1 MPDVKMSAQLWLE
14 AENAVIGALLL
25 DERLAPSI
33 LATVDV
39 ADIGDAA
46 NRRIYQAARALLLE
60 DKPIDP
66 VTLRNQLGAEY
77 TDRLMKLMEVV
88 PTTANWREY
97 AAIMHEQAVLTR
109 IRDMAHEL
117 MAEPTLEGCRGK
129 IAALGEM
136 LSAGR
141 GIEAWT
147 MADAYRYFMS
157 TQDTDEKVE
166 YVSYGIREV
175 DESTFTELGDVIVVG
190 GEPSSGKTLLALQMA
205 YHMARRYK
213 VGFFSLETKPKKL
226 TVRLVSGAID
236 IDFTAIKRHQLR
248 ESDWQRVAEGGQDFT
263 TRNLVLLRGGGMT
276 ASQIQAIS
284 RSYGFDVIF
293 VDYVQM
299 IVPETDPRLGQTQAM
314 AAVSRSMHMFAQ
326 SSGTL
331 VVELAQLSR
340 PDKQSKW
347 REPTMH
353 DLKET
358 GQLEQDADIILL
370 LYKPKPGTEIDGVEV
385 DPEES
390 RILKLAKQK
399 EGPLKSWLMHFDGAK
414 QRMVIMAGPNGQ
426 AVMRHFAEKA
436 KARKA
441 KARKAKDAAKTA
453 RRGDPVPGQVKLE
466 EVEDDGTMPF

>member
-1 MPDVKMSAQLWLE
+1 MSDVKMSAQLWLE

-25 DERLAPSI
+25 DERLAPSV
-33 LATVDV
+33 LAAVDV

-109 IRDMAHEL
+109 IRDMAHDL
-117 MAEPTLEGCRGK
+117 MAEPTLEGCRDK

-166 YVSYGIREV
+166 YVSYGIREI
-175 DESTFTELGDVIVVG
+175 DESTYTEAGDVIVIG

-205 YHMARRYK
+205 YHMAKRYK

-236 IDFTAIKRHQLR
+236 VDFTAIKRHRLR

-263 TRNLVLLRGGGMT
+263 SRNLVLLRGGGMT

-284 RSYGFDVIF
+284 RSYGFDIVF
-293 VDYVQM
+293 VDYVQL

-370 LYKPKPGTEIDGVEV
+370 LYKPKPGTEIDDVEV

-399 EGPLKSWLMHFDGAK
+399 EGPLKSWLMHFDGTR
-414 QRMVIMAGPNGQ
+414 QRISIMAGPDGQ

-436 KARKA
+436 RA
-441 KARKAKDAAKTA
+441 KKAKDAAK
-453 RRGDPVPGQVKLE
+453 RGKRTDPVPGQVELR
-466 EVEDDGTMPF
+466 EVKDDGTMPF

>member
-1 MPDVKMSAQLWLE
+1 MPDVTMPAQRWLE
-14 AENAVIGALLL
+14 AENAVVGALLL
-25 DERLAPSI
+25 DERLASPI
-33 LATVDV
+33 LATVDA
-39 ADIGDAA
+39 ADICDAT

-60 DKPIDP
+60 DKPVDP
-66 VTLRNQLGAEY
+66 VTIRNKLGPECEQ
-77 TDRLMKLMEVV
+77 RILQLMEVT

-97 AAIMHEQAVLTR
+97 AAIMHEQAVMAR
-109 IRDMAHEL
+109 VRDMAHEL

-157 TQDTDEKVE
+157 TQGAEEKVE
-166 YVSYGIREV
+166 YVSYGIREI
-175 DESTFTELGDVIVVG
+175 DESTYTERGDVVVMG
-190 GEPSSGKTLLALQMA
+190 GEPSSGKTLCALQMA
-205 YHMARRYK
+205 YHMAKRYK
-213 VGFFSLETKPKKL
+213 VGFFSLETNPKKL
-226 TVRLVSGAID
+226 TVRMVSSAID
-236 IDFTAIKRHQLR
+236 LDFTAIKRHQLK

-263 TRNLVLLRGGGMT
+263 SRNLVLLRGGGMT

-293 VDYVQM
+293 VDYIQLVT
-299 IVPETDPRLGQTQAM
+299 PETDPRLGQTQAM

-331 VVELAQLSR
+331 VVELAQLAR

-358 GQLEQDADIILL
+358 GQLEQDADIILM
-370 LYKPKPGTEIDGVEV
+370 LYKPKPGTEIDGVEIDV
-385 DPEES
+385 EEA
-390 RILKLAKQK
+390 RILKMAKQK

-414 QRMVIMAGPNGQ
+414 QRMSIMAGPDGQ

-436 KARKA
+436 KVK
-441 KARKAKDAAKTA
+441 KAKDAAKKTS
-453 RRGDPVPGQVKLE
+453 RQDPVPGQVRLTEIK
-466 EVEDDGTMPF
+466 DDGTMPF

>member
-157 TQDTDEKVE
+157 TQDDNEEVE

-175 DESTFTELGDVIVVG
+175 DESTFTELGDVIIVG

-358 GQLEQDADIILL
+358 GQLEQDADVILL
-370 LYKPKPGTEIDGVEV
+370 LYKPKPGTEIDGVEIDV
-385 DPEES
+385 EES
-390 RILKLAKQK
+390 RILKMAKQK
-399 EGPLKSWLMHFDGAK
+399 EGPLKSWLMHFDGTR
-414 QRMVIMAGPNGQ
+414 QRISIMAGPDGQ

-436 KARKA
+436 RA
-441 KARKAKDAAKTA
+441 KKAKDAAK
-453 RRGDPVPGQVKLE
+453 RGKRTDPVPGQVELRE
-466 EVEDDGTMPF
+466 IQDDGTMPF

>member
-1 MPDVKMSAQLWLE
+1 MSAQLWLE

-33 LATVDV
+33 LAAVDV

-109 IRDMAHEL
+109 IRDMAHDL
-117 MAEPTLEGCRGK
+117 MAESTLEGCRGK

-157 TQDTDEKVE
+157 TQDDNEEVE

-190 GEPSSGKTLLALQMA
+190 GEPSSGKTLLALQVA
-205 YHMARRYK
+205 YHMAKRYK

-236 IDFTAIKRHQLR
+236 IDFSAIKRHQLR

-284 RSYGFDVIF
+284 RSYGFEVIF

-370 LYKPKPGTEIDGVEV
+370 LYKPKPGTEIDGVEIDV
-385 DPEES
+385 EES
-390 RILKLAKQK
+390 RILKMAKQK

-414 QRMVIMAGPNGQ
+414 QRMSIMAGPDGQ
-426 AVMRHFAEKA
+426 AVMRHFAE
-436 KARKA
+436 KA

>member
-1 MPDVKMSAQLWLE
+1 MSDVKMSAQLWLE

-33 LATVDV
+33 LAAVDV

-109 IRDMAHEL
+109 IRDMAHDL

-141 GIEAWT
+141 DIEAWT

-157 TQDTDEKVE
+157 TQDADEKVE
-166 YVSYGIREV
+166 YVSYGIREI
-175 DESTFTELGDVIVVG
+175 DESTYTEAGDVIIIG

-205 YHMARRYK
+205 YHMAKRYK

-236 IDFTAIKRHQLR
+236 VDFTAIKRHQLR
-248 ESDWQRVAEGGQDFT
+248 EGDWQRVAEGGHDFT
-263 TRNLVLLRGGGMT
+263 SRQLTLFRGSGMT
-276 ASQIQAIS
+276 ASQIQAVS

-293 VDYVQM
+293 VDYVQLIM
-299 IVPETDPRLGQTQAM
+299 PETDPRLGQTQAM
-314 AAVSRSMHMFAQ
+314 AAISRSMHMFAQ

-358 GQLEQDADIILL
+358 GQLEQDADIIML
-370 LYKPKPGTEIDGVEV
+370 LYKPQPGTEIDDVEV

-399 EGPLKSWLMHFDGAK
+399 EGPLKSWLMHFDGTR
-414 QRMVIMAGPNGQ
+414 QRISIMAGPDGQ

-436 KARKA
+436 RA
-441 KARKAKDAAKTA
+441 KKAKDAAK
-453 RRGDPVPGQVKLE
+453 RGKRTDPVPGQVELREIK
-466 EVEDDGTMPF
+466 DDGTMPF

>member
-1 MPDVKMSAQLWLE
+1 MSDVKMSAQLWLE

-33 LATVDV
+33 LAAVDV

-109 IRDMAHEL
+109 IRDMAHDL
-117 MAEPTLEGCRGK
+117 MAESTLEGCRGK

-157 TQDTDEKVE
+157 TQDDNEEVE

-205 YHMARRYK
+205 YHMAKRYK

-236 IDFTAIKRHQLR
+236 IDFSAIKRHQLR

-370 LYKPKPGTEIDGVEV
+370 LYKPKPGTEIDGVEIDV
-385 DPEES
+385 EEA
-390 RILKLAKQK
+390 RILKMAKQK

-414 QRMVIMAGPNGQ
+414 QRMSIMAGPDGQ
-426 AVMRHFAEKA
+426 AVMRHFAE
-436 KARKA
+436 KA

-466 EVEDDGTMPF
+466 EVEGDGTMLF

>member
-1 MPDVKMSAQLWLE
+1 MSDVKMSAQLWLE

-33 LATVDV
+33 LAAVDA

-109 IRDMAHEL
+109 IRDMAHDL
-117 MAEPTLEGCRGK
+117 MAESTLEGCRGK

-136 LSAGR
+136 LSAGC

-157 TQDTDEKVE
+157 TQDDNEEVE

-205 YHMARRYK
+205 YHMAKRYK

-236 IDFTAIKRHQLR
+236 IDFSAIKRHQLR

-284 RSYGFDVIF
+284 RSYGFEVIF

-370 LYKPKPGTEIDGVEV
+370 LYKPKPGTEIDGVEIDV
-385 DPEES
+385 EES
-390 RILKLAKQK
+390 RILKMAKQK

-414 QRMVIMAGPNGQ
+414 QRMSIMAGPDGQ
-426 AVMRHFAEKA
+426 AVMRHFAE
-436 KARKA
+436 KA

>member
-1 MPDVKMSAQLWLE
+1 MSDVKMSAQLWLE

-33 LATVDV
+33 LAAVDV

-109 IRDMAHEL
+109 IRDMAHDL

-166 YVSYGIREV
+166 YVSYGIREI
-175 DESTFTELGDVIVVG
+175 DESTYTEAGDVIVIG

-205 YHMARRYK
+205 YHMAKRYK

-236 IDFTAIKRHQLR
+236 IDFSAIKRHQLR
-248 ESDWQRVAEGGQDFT
+248 ENDWQRVAEGGQDFT

-370 LYKPKPGTEIDGVEV
+370 LYKPKPGTEIDGVEIDV
-385 DPEES
+385 EES
-390 RILKLAKQK
+390 RILKMAKQK

-414 QRMVIMAGPNGQ
+414 QRMSIMAGPDGQ
-426 AVMRHFAEKA
+426 AVMRHFAE
-436 KARKA
+436 KA

>member
-1 MPDVKMSAQLWLE
+1 MSDVKMSAQLWLE

-33 LATVDV
+33 LAAVDV

-60 DKPIDP
+60 NKPIDP

-109 IRDMAHEL
+109 IRDMAHDL

-136 LSAGR
+136 LSAGH

-166 YVSYGIREV
+166 YVSYGIREI
-175 DESTFTELGDVIVVG
+175 DESTYTEAGDVIVIG

-205 YHMARRYK
+205 YHMAKRYK

-236 IDFTAIKRHQLR
+236 IDFSAIKRHQLR

-284 RSYGFDVIF
+284 RSYGFEVIF

-370 LYKPKPGTEIDGVEV
+370 LYKPKPGTEIDGVEIDV
-385 DPEES
+385 EES
-390 RILKLAKQK
+390 RILKMAKQK

-414 QRMVIMAGPNGQ
+414 QRMSIMAGPDGQ
-426 AVMRHFAEKA
+426 AVMRHFAE
-436 KARKA
+436 KA

-466 EVEDDGTMPF
+466 EVENDGTMPF

>member
-157 TQDTDEKVE
+157 TQDDNEEVE

-175 DESTFTELGDVIVVG
+175 DESTFTELGDVIIVG

-370 LYKPKPGTEIDGVEV
+370 LYKPKPGTEIDGVEIDV
-385 DPEES
+385 EES
-390 RILKLAKQK
+390 RILKMAKQK
-399 EGPLKSWLMHFDGAK
+399 EGPLKSWLMHFDGSK
-414 QRMVIMAGPNGQ
+414 QRMSIMAGPDGQ

-436 KARKA
+436 KAR
-441 KARKAKDAAKTA
+441 RAKDAAKKTE
-453 RRGDPVPGQVKLE
+453 RGDPVPGQVKLE
-466 EVEDDGTMPF
+466 EIEDDGTMPF

>member
-1 MPDVKMSAQLWLE
+1 MSDVKMSAQLWLE

-33 LATVDV
+33 LAAVDV

-109 IRDMAHEL
+109 IRDMAHDL
-117 MAEPTLEGCRGK
+117 MAESTLEGCRGK

-157 TQDTDEKVE
+157 TQDDNEEVE

-190 GEPSSGKTLLALQMA
+190 GEPSSGKTLLALQVA
-205 YHMARRYK
+205 YHMAKRYK

-236 IDFTAIKRHQLR
+236 IDFSAIKRHQLR

-284 RSYGFDVIF
+284 RSYGFEVIF

-370 LYKPKPGTEIDGVEV
+370 LYKPKPGTEIDGVEIDV
-385 DPEES
+385 EES
-390 RILKLAKQK
+390 RILKMAKQK

-414 QRMVIMAGPNGQ
+414 QRMSIMAGPDGQ
-426 AVMRHFAEKA
+426 AVMRHFAE
-436 KARKA
+436 KA

-466 EVEDDGTMPF
+466 EVEDDGTMLF

>member
-129 IAALGEM
+129 ITALGEM

-205 YHMARRYK
+205 YHMAKRYK
-213 VGFFSLETKPKKL
+213 VGFFSLETMPKKL

-236 IDFTAIKRHQLR
+236 IDFSAIKRHQLR

-284 RSYGFDVIF
+284 RSYGFDIVF
-293 VDYVQM
+293 VDYVQL

>member
-1 MPDVKMSAQLWLE
+1 MSDVKMSAQLWLE

-33 LATVDV
+33 LASVDV

-109 IRDMAHEL
+109 IRDMAHDL
-117 MAEPTLEGCRGK
+117 MAESTLEGCRGK

-157 TQDTDEKVE
+157 TQDDNEEVE

-205 YHMARRYK
+205 YHMAKRYK

-236 IDFTAIKRHQLR
+236 IDFSAIKRHQLR

-370 LYKPKPGTEIDGVEV
+370 LYKPKPGTEIDGVEIDV
-385 DPEES
+385 DES
-390 RILKLAKQK
+390 RILKMAKQK

-414 QRMVIMAGPNGQ
+414 QRMSIMAGPDGQ
-426 AVMRHFAEKA
+426 AVMRHFAE
-436 KARKA
+436 KA

-466 EVEDDGTMPF
+466 EVDADGTMPF

>member
-1 MPDVKMSAQLWLE
+1 MSDVKMSAQLWLE

-33 LATVDV
+33 LAAVDV

-109 IRDMAHEL
+109 IRDMAHDL
-117 MAEPTLEGCRGK
+117 MAEPTLEGCRDK

-166 YVSYGIREV
+166 YVSYGIREI
-175 DESTFTELGDVIVVG
+175 DESTYTEAGDVIVIG

-205 YHMARRYK
+205 YHMAKRYK

-226 TVRLVSGAID
+226 AVRLVSGAID
-236 IDFTAIKRHQLR
+236 VDFTAIKRYQLR
-248 ESDWQRVAEGGQDFT
+248 ESDWYRVAEGGQDFT
-263 TRNLVLLRGGGMT
+263 SRNLVLLRGGGMT

-284 RSYGFDVIF
+284 RSYGFDIVF
-293 VDYVQM
+293 VDYVQL

-414 QRMVIMAGPNGQ
+414 QRMSIMAGPDGQ
-426 AVMRHFAEKA
+426 AVMRHFAE
-436 KARKA
+436 KA

>member
-1 MPDVKMSAQLWLE
+1 MSDVKMSAQLWLE

-157 TQDTDEKVE
+157 TQDDNEEVE

-175 DESTFTELGDVIVVG
+175 DESTFTELGDVIIVG

-370 LYKPKPGTEIDGVEV
+370 LYKPKPGTEIDGVEIDV
-385 DPEES
+385 EES
-390 RILKLAKQK
+390 RILKMAKQK
-399 EGPLKSWLMHFDGAK
+399 EGPLKSWLMHFDGSK
-414 QRMVIMAGPNGQ
+414 QRMSIMAGPDGQ

-441 KARKAKDAAKTA
+441 KDAAKKA
-453 RRGDPVPGQVKLE
+453 RRGDSVPGQVKLE

>member
-1 MPDVKMSAQLWLE
+1 
-14 AENAVIGALLL
+14 
-25 DERLAPSI
+25 
-33 LATVDV
+33 
-39 ADIGDAA
+39 
-46 NRRIYQAARALLLE
+46 
-60 DKPIDP
+60 
-66 VTLRNQLGAEY
+66 
-77 TDRLMKLMEVV
+77 
-88 PTTANWREY
+88 
-97 AAIMHEQAVLTR
+97 
-109 IRDMAHEL
+109 
-117 MAEPTLEGCRGK
+117 
-129 IAALGEM
+129 
-136 LSAGR
+136 
-141 GIEAWT
+141 

-166 YVSYGIREV
+166 YVSYGIREI
-175 DESTFTELGDVIVVG
+175 DESTYTEAGDVIVIG

-205 YHMARRYK
+205 YHMAKRYK

-226 TVRLVSGAID
+226 AVRLVSGAID
-236 IDFTAIKRHQLR
+236 VDFTAIKRYQLR

-370 LYKPKPGTEIDGVEV
+370 LYKPKPGTEIDGVEIDV
-385 DPEES
+385 EES
-390 RILKLAKQK
+390 RILKMAKQK

-414 QRMVIMAGPNGQ
+414 QRMSIMAGPDGQ
-426 AVMRHFAEKA
+426 AVMRHFAE
-436 KARKA
+436 KA

-466 EVEDDGTMPF
+466 GVEDDGTMPF

>member
-1 MPDVKMSAQLWLE
+1 MSDVKMSAQLWLE

-33 LATVDV
+33 LAAVDV

-109 IRDMAHEL
+109 IRDMAHDL
-117 MAEPTLEGCRGK
+117 MAESTLEGCRGK

-157 TQDTDEKVE
+157 TQDDNEEVE

-205 YHMARRYK
+205 YHMAKRYK

-236 IDFTAIKRHQLR
+236 IDFSAIKRHQLR

-370 LYKPKPGTEIDGVEV
+370 LYKPKPGTEIDGVEIDV
-385 DPEES
+385 EEA
-390 RILKLAKQK
+390 RILKMAKQK

-414 QRMVIMAGPNGQ
+414 QRMSIMAGPDGQ
-426 AVMRHFAEKA
+426 AVMRHFAE
-436 KARKA
+436 KA

-466 EVEDDGTMPF
+466 EVKDDGTMPF

>member
-1 MPDVKMSAQLWLE
+1 MSDVKMPAQRWLE
-14 AENAVIGALLL
+14 AENAVMGALLL
-25 DERLAPSI
+25 DERLAPHI
-33 LATVDV
+33 LAAVDT
-39 ADIGDAA
+39 ADICDAV

-66 VTLRNQLGAEY
+66 VTIRNQMGAEY
-77 TDRLMKLMEVV
+77 EQRILQLMEVT

-97 AAIMHEQAVLTR
+97 AAIMHEQAVMAR
-109 IRDMAHEL
+109 IRDMAHDL

-141 GIEAWT
+141 DIEAWT

-157 TQDTDEKVE
+157 TQDADEKAE
-166 YVSYGIREV
+166 YISYGFREV
-175 DESTFTELGDVIVVG
+175 DECTYTEQGDVVIVG

-205 YHMARRYK
+205 YHMAKRYK

-236 IDFTAIKRHQLR
+236 VDFTAIKRQQLR

-263 TRNLVLLRGGGMT
+263 SRNLVLLRGGGMT
-276 ASQIQAIS
+276 SSQIQAIS
-284 RSYGFDVIF
+284 RSYGFDIIF
-293 VDYVQM
+293 VDYVQL

-314 AAVSRSMHMFAQ
+314 AAVSRSLHMFAQ

-331 VVELAQLSR
+331 VVELAQLAR
-340 PDKQSKW
+340 PDKQTRW

-370 LYKPKPGTEIDGVEV
+370 LYKPKPGTEIDGVEIDV
-385 DPEES
+385 EES
-390 RILKLAKQK
+390 RILKMAKQK
-399 EGPLKSWLMHFDGAK
+399 EGPLKSWLMHFDGGK
-414 QRMVIMAGPNGQ
+414 QRMSIMAGPDGQ

-436 KARKA
+436 KAK
-441 KARKAKDAAKTA
+441 KAKDAAKKTS
-453 RRGDPVPGQVKLE
+453 RTDPVPGQVRL
-466 EVEDDGTMPF
+466 VETKDDGTMPF

>member
-1 MPDVKMSAQLWLE
+1 
-14 AENAVIGALLL
+14 
-25 DERLAPSI
+25 
-33 LATVDV
+33 
-39 ADIGDAA
+39 
-46 NRRIYQAARALLLE
+46 
-60 DKPIDP
+60 
-66 VTLRNQLGAEY
+66 
-77 TDRLMKLMEVV
+77 
-88 PTTANWREY
+88 
-97 AAIMHEQAVLTR
+97 
-109 IRDMAHEL
+109 
-117 MAEPTLEGCRGK
+117 
-129 IAALGEM
+129 
-136 LSAGR
+136 
-141 GIEAWT
+141 

-157 TQDTDEKVE
+157 TQDDNEEVE

-175 DESTFTELGDVIVVG
+175 DESTFTELGDVIIVG

-205 YHMARRYK
+205 YHMAKRYK

-331 VVELAQLSR
+331 VVELAQLAR
-340 PDKQSKW
+340 PEKQSKW
-347 REPTMH
+347 REPNMH

-358 GQLEQDADIILL
+358 GQLEQDADVILL
-370 LYKPKPGTEIDGVEV
+370 LYKPKLGTEIDGVEV
-385 DPEES
+385 DPDES

-399 EGPLKSWLMHFDGAK
+399 EGPLKSWLMHFDGSK
-414 QRMVIMAGPNGQ
+414 QRMSIMAGPDGQ

-441 KARKAKDAAKTA
+441 KDAAKKTK
-453 RRGDPVPGQVKLE
+453 RGDPVPGQVKWS

>member
-157 TQDTDEKVE
+157 TQDDNEEVE

-205 YHMARRYK
+205 YHMAKRYK

-236 IDFTAIKRHQLR
+236 IDFSAIKRHQLR

-370 LYKPKPGTEIDGVEV
+370 LYKPKPGTEIDGVEIDV
-385 DPEES
+385 EEA
-390 RILKLAKQK
+390 RILKMAKQK

-414 QRMVIMAGPNGQ
+414 QRMSIMAGPDGQ
-426 AVMRHFAEKA
+426 AVMRHFAE
-436 KARKA
+436 KA

-466 EVEDDGTMPF
+466 EVKDDGTMPF

>member
-1 MPDVKMSAQLWLE
+1 MSDVTVPVQRWLE

-25 DERLAPSI
+25 DERLASPI
-33 LATVDV
+33 LATVDA
-39 ADIGDAA
+39 ADICDAT

-60 DKPIDP
+60 DKPVDP
-66 VTLRNQLGAEY
+66 VTIRSKLGPECEQ
-77 TDRLMKLMEVV
+77 RILQLMEVT

-97 AAIMHEQAVLTR
+97 AAIMHEQAVMAR
-109 IRDMAHEL
+109 VRDMAHEL

-157 TQDTDEKVE
+157 TQGAEEKVE
-166 YVSYGIREV
+166 YVSYGIREI
-175 DESTFTELGDVIVVG
+175 DESTYTERGDVVVMG
-190 GEPSSGKTLLALQMA
+190 GEPSSGKTLCALQMA
-205 YHMARRYK
+205 YHMAKRYK
-213 VGFFSLETKPKKL
+213 VGFFSLETNPKKL
-226 TVRLVSGAID
+226 TVRMVSSAID
-236 IDFTAIKRHQLR
+236 LDFTAIKRHQLK

-263 TRNLVLLRGGGMT
+263 SRNLVLLRGGGMT

-293 VDYVQM
+293 VDYIQLVT
-299 IVPETDPRLGQTQAM
+299 PETDPRLGQTQAM

-331 VVELAQLSR
+331 VVELAQLAR

-347 REPTMH
+347 REPTMR

-370 LYKPKPGTEIDGVEV
+370 LYKPKPGTEIDGVEIDV
-385 DPEES
+385 EEA
-390 RILKLAKQK
+390 RILKMAKQK

-414 QRMVIMAGPNGQ
+414 QRMSIMAGPDGQ

-436 KARKA
+436 KAK
-441 KARKAKDAAKTA
+441 KAKDAAKKTS
-453 RRGDPVPGQVKLE
+453 RQDPVPGQVKLTE
-466 EVEDDGTMPF
+466 IKDDGTMPF

>member
-1 MPDVKMSAQLWLE
+1 MSDVKMSAQLWLE

-33 LATVDV
+33 LAAVDV

-109 IRDMAHEL
+109 IRDMAHDL

-166 YVSYGIREV
+166 YVSYGIREI
-175 DESTFTELGDVIVVG
+175 DESTYTEAGDVIVIG

-205 YHMARRYK
+205 YHMAKRYK

-226 TVRLVSGAID
+226 AVRLVSGAID
-236 IDFTAIKRHQLR
+236 VDFTAIKRYQLR
-248 ESDWQRVAEGGQDFT
+248 ESDWYRVAEGGQDFT
-263 TRNLVLLRGGGMT
+263 SRNLVLLRGGGMT

-284 RSYGFDVIF
+284 RSYGFDIVF
-293 VDYVQM
+293 VDYVQL

-414 QRMVIMAGPNGQ
+414 QRMSIMAGPDGQ
-426 AVMRHFAEKA
+426 AVMRHFAE
-436 KARKA
+436 KA

>member
-1 MPDVKMSAQLWLE
+1 MSDVKMSAQLWLE

-33 LATVDV
+33 LAAVDV

-109 IRDMAHEL
+109 IRDMAHDL
-117 MAEPTLEGCRGK
+117 MAESTLEGCRGK

-166 YVSYGIREV
+166 YVSYGIREI
-175 DESTFTELGDVIVVG
+175 DESTYTEAGDVIIIG

-205 YHMARRYK
+205 YHMAKRYK

-226 TVRLVSGAID
+226 TERLVSGAID
-236 IDFTAIKRHQLR
+236 VDFTVIKRHQLR

-284 RSYGFDVIF
+284 RSYGFEVIF

-370 LYKPKPGTEIDGVEV
+370 LYKPKPGTEIDGVEIDV
-385 DPEES
+385 EES
-390 RILKLAKQK
+390 RILKMAKQK

-414 QRMVIMAGPNGQ
+414 QRMSIMAGPDGQ
-426 AVMRHFAEKA
+426 AVMRHFAE
-436 KARKA
+436 KA

>member
-1 MPDVKMSAQLWLE
+1 MSDVKMSAQLWLE

-33 LATVDV
+33 LAAVDV

-109 IRDMAHEL
+109 IRDMAHDL
-117 MAEPTLEGCRGK
+117 MAESTLEGCRGK

-157 TQDTDEKVE
+157 TQDDNEEVE

-205 YHMARRYK
+205 YHMAKRYK

-236 IDFTAIKRHQLR
+236 IDFSAIKRHQLR

-370 LYKPKPGTEIDGVEV
+370 LYKPKPGTEIDGVEIDV
-385 DPEES
+385 EEA
-390 RILKLAKQK
+390 RILKMAKQK

-414 QRMVIMAGPNGQ
+414 QRMSIMAGPDGQ
-426 AVMRHFAEKA
+426 AVMRHFAE
-436 KARKA
+436 KA

-466 EVEDDGTMPF
+466 EVEGDGTMPF

>member
-157 TQDTDEKVE
+157 TQDDNEEVE

-175 DESTFTELGDVIVVG
+175 DESTFTELGDVIIVG

-358 GQLEQDADIILL
+358 GQLEQDADVILL
-370 LYKPKPGTEIDGVEV
+370 LYKPKPGTEIDGVEIDV
-385 DPEES
+385 EES
-390 RILKLAKQK
+390 RILKMAKQK
-399 EGPLKSWLMHFDGAK
+399 EGPLKNWLMHFDGAK
-414 QRMVIMAGPNGQ
+414 QRMSIMAGPDGQ

-441 KARKAKDAAKTA
+441 KDAAKKA

-466 EVEDDGTMPF
+466 EIEDDGAMPF

>member
-1 MPDVKMSAQLWLE
+1 MSDVKMSAQLWLE

-33 LATVDV
+33 LAAVDV
-39 ADIGDAA
+39 ADIGNAA

-109 IRDMAHEL
+109 IRDMAHDL
-117 MAEPTLEGCRGK
+117 MAEPTLEGCRDK

-166 YVSYGIREV
+166 YVSYGIREI
-175 DESTFTELGDVIVVG
+175 DESTYTEAGDVIVIG

-205 YHMARRYK
+205 YHMAKRYK

-226 TVRLVSGAID
+226 AVRLVSGAID
-236 IDFTAIKRHQLR
+236 VDFTAIKRYQLR
-248 ESDWQRVAEGGQDFT
+248 ESDWYRVAEGGQDFT
-263 TRNLVLLRGGGMT
+263 SRNLVLLRGGGMT

-284 RSYGFDVIF
+284 RSYGFDIVF
-293 VDYVQM
+293 VDYVQL

-414 QRMVIMAGPNGQ
+414 QRMSIMAGPDGQ
-426 AVMRHFAEKA
+426 AVMRHFAE
-436 KARKA
+436 KA

>member
-1 MPDVKMSAQLWLE
+1 MKMSAQLWLE

-33 LATVDV
+33 LAAVDV

-109 IRDMAHEL
+109 IRDMAHDL
-117 MAEPTLEGCRGK
+117 MAESTLEGCRGK

-157 TQDTDEKVE
+157 TQDDDEEIE

-175 DESTFTELGDVIVVG
+175 DESTFTELGDVIIVG

-205 YHMARRYK
+205 YHMAKRYK

-236 IDFTAIKRHQLR
+236 IDFSAIKRHQLR

-370 LYKPKPGTEIDGVEV
+370 LYKPKPGTEIDGVEIDV
-385 DPEES
+385 EES
-390 RILKLAKQK
+390 RILKMAKQK

-414 QRMVIMAGPNGQ
+414 QRMSIMAGPNGQ
-426 AVMRHFAEKA
+426 AVMRRFAKKA
-436 KARKA
+436 KAK
-441 KARKAKDAAKTA
+441 KAKDAGKRT
-453 RRGDPVPGQVKLE
+453 DPVPGQVKLTE
-466 EVEDDGTMPF
+466 IKADGTMPF

>member
-1 MPDVKMSAQLWLE
+1 MSDVKMSAQLWLE

-33 LATVDV
+33 LAAVDV

-109 IRDMAHEL
+109 IRDMAHDL

-129 IAALGEM
+129 IATLGEM

-166 YVSYGIREV
+166 YVSYGIREI
-175 DESTFTELGDVIVVG
+175 DESTYTEAGDVIVIG

-205 YHMARRYK
+205 YHMAKRYK

-226 TVRLVSGAID
+226 AVRLVSGAID
-236 IDFTAIKRHQLR
+236 VDFTAIKRYQLR
-248 ESDWQRVAEGGQDFT
+248 ESDWYRVAEGGQDFT
-263 TRNLVLLRGGGMT
+263 SRNLVLLRGGGMT

-284 RSYGFDVIF
+284 RSYGFDIVF
-293 VDYVQM
+293 VDYVQL

-414 QRMVIMAGPNGQ
+414 QRMSIMAGPDGQ
-426 AVMRHFAEKA
+426 AVMRHFAE
-436 KARKA
+436 KA

>member
-1 MPDVKMSAQLWLE
+1 MSDVKMPVQRWLE

-25 DERLAPSI
+25 DERLASPI
-33 LATVDV
+33 LAAVDA
-39 ADIGDAA
+39 ADICDAG

-109 IRDMAHEL
+109 IRDMAHDL

-141 GIEAWT
+141 DIEAWT

-157 TQDTDEKVE
+157 TQDADEKVE
-166 YVSYGIREV
+166 YVSYGIREI
-175 DESTFTELGDVIVVG
+175 DESTYTEAGDVIIIG

-205 YHMARRYK
+205 YHMAKRYK

-236 IDFTAIKRHQLR
+236 VDFTAIKRHQLR
-248 ESDWQRVAEGGQDFT
+248 EGDWQRVAEGGHDFT
-263 TRNLVLLRGGGMT
+263 SRQLTLFRGSGMT
-276 ASQIQAIS
+276 ASQIQAVS

-293 VDYVQM
+293 VDYVQLIM
-299 IVPETDPRLGQTQAM
+299 PETDPRLGQTQAM
-314 AAVSRSMHMFAQ
+314 AAISRSMHMFAQ

-358 GQLEQDADIILL
+358 GQLEQDADIIML
-370 LYKPKPGTEIDGVEV
+370 LYKPQPGTEIDDVEV

-399 EGPLKSWLMHFDGAK
+399 EGPLKSWLMHFDGTR
-414 QRMVIMAGPNGQ
+414 QRISIMAGPDGQ

-436 KARKA
+436 RA
-441 KARKAKDAAKTA
+441 KKAKDAAK
-453 RRGDPVPGQVKLE
+453 RGKRTDPVPGQVELREIK
-466 EVEDDGTMPF
+466 DDGTMPF

>member
-1 MPDVKMSAQLWLE
+1 MSDVKMSAQLWLE

-33 LATVDV
+33 LAAVDV

-109 IRDMAHEL
+109 IRDMAHDL
-117 MAEPTLEGCRGK
+117 MAEPTLEGCRDK

-166 YVSYGIREV
+166 YVSYGIREI
-175 DESTFTELGDVIVVG
+175 DESTYTEAGDVIVIG

-205 YHMARRYK
+205 YHMAKRYK

-236 IDFTAIKRHQLR
+236 VDFTAIKRHRLR

-263 TRNLVLLRGGGMT
+263 SRNLVLLRGGGMT

-284 RSYGFDVIF
+284 RSYGFDIVF
-293 VDYVQM
+293 VDYVQL

-414 QRMVIMAGPNGQ
+414 QRMAIMAGPNGQ

-436 KARKA
+436 KAK
-441 KARKAKDAAKTA
+441 KAKDAGKRT
-453 RRGDPVPGQVKLE
+453 DPVPGQVKLTE
-466 EVEDDGTMPF
+466 IRDDGDMPF

>member
-1 MPDVKMSAQLWLE
+1 MPDVTTAAQRWLE

-25 DERLAPSI
+25 DERLASPI
-33 LATVDV
+33 LAAVDA
-39 ADIGDAA
+39 ADICDAT

-60 DKPIDP
+60 DKPVDP
-66 VTLRNQLGAEY
+66 VTIRSKIGPECEQ
-77 TDRLMKLMEVV
+77 RLMQLMEVT
-88 PTTANWREY
+88 PTAANWREY
-97 AAIMHEQAVLTR
+97 ADIMHEQAVLTR
-109 IRDMAHEL
+109 IRDMAHDL
-117 MAEPTLEGCRGK
+117 MSEPTLEDCRAK

-157 TQDTDEKVE
+157 TQDADEKVE

-175 DESTFTELGDVIVVG
+175 DESTYTEPGDVVIVG

-205 YHMARRYK
+205 YHMAKRYK

-236 IDFTAIKRHQLR
+236 IDFTAIKRHQLN
-248 ESDWQRVAEGGQDFT
+248 EGDWQRVAEGGQDFT
-263 TRNLVLLRGGGMT
+263 SRNLVLLRGGGMT

-284 RSYGFDVIF
+284 RSYGFDIIF
-293 VDYVQM
+293 VDYVQL

-340 PDKQSKW
+340 PEKQSKW
-347 REPTMH
+347 REPNMH

-390 RILKLAKQK
+390 RILKLSKQK
-399 EGPLKSWLMHFDGAK
+399 EGPLKSWLMHFDGRK
-414 QRMVIMAGPNGQ
+414 QRISIMAGPDGQ

-441 KARKAKDAAKTA
+441 KEAGKNAK
-453 RRGDPVPGQVKLE
+453 RGAPVPGQVKLE